1 MQKGFEITLKIC
13 VFALHFSHFLRPKR
27 QKPKIAK
34 EFRLVQAIL
43 PIAIILLRGDLAY
56 CHVRLATPAQNHR
69 SLDIILVM
77 LMALWGEP
85 LRHARFAIAAR
96 LRRPRDTHSA
106 AAPRLTALPSPC
118 PVRLATAALRPRSAA
133 SPTDPGQV
141 SPAAHRILARR
152 LFLLAV
158 VTIMAAAAW

>member
-1 MQKGFEITLKIC
+1 LKIC

-34 EFRLVQAIL
+34 EFQTVQAIL
-43 PIAIILLRGDLAY
+43 PIAIFLLWGNLAS
-56 CHVRLATPAQNHR
+56 CHVRLATPAPQHR

-77 LMALWGEP
+77 LMAIWGEP
-85 LRHARFAIAAR
+85 LRYARFAIAAR

-133 SPTDPGQV
+133 SPTESGQV

-152 LFLLAV
+152 LFRLAL
-158 VTIMAAAAW
+158 VTVTAAAAW